1 MTVPTIKLAKG
12 RQKRRGEEGAAK
24 KGGGGREGERE
35 EGEKH
40 GEVTYC
46 PA

>member
-24 KGGGGREGERE
+24 KGGEGGRERERKE
-35 EGEKH
+35 RSMER
-40 GEVTYC
+40 
-46 PA
+46 